1 MPSLFDGDR
10 ASRFH
15 RMLACR
21 RNDDKRKPV
30 ARRRRVGTQ
39 PGVIRGQVRAKAD
52 FGISL
57 GSGGLEFMIQVLL
70 VELPEL
76 WAAVGKL
83 ETGPQPFTDPTG
95 GVNEEQ

>member
-1 MPSLFDGDR
+1 
-10 ASRFH
+10 
-15 RMLACR
+15 
-21 RNDDKRKPV
+21 
-30 ARRRRVGTQ
+30 
-39 PGVIRGQVRAKAD
+39 
-52 FGISL
+52 
-57 GSGGLEFMIQVLL
+57 MIQVLL